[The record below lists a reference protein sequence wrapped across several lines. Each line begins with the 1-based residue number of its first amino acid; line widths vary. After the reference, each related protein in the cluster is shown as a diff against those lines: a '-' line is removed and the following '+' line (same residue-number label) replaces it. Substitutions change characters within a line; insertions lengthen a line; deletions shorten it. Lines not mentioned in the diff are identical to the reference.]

1 MIFDFW
7 VEYKK
12 ASQNK
17 KVYFEDMWNI
27 VDLFSNTMN
36 LLVVMELIF
45 KFLLNVELVEIE
57 KLRIVASICCFFM
70 WMKSLYWLRLFH
82 QTAYFVKL
90 ITETF

>member
-1 MIFDFW
+1 
-7 VEYKK
+7 
-12 ASQNK
+12 
-17 KVYFEDMWNI
+17 
-27 VDLFSNTMN
+27 
-36 LLVVMELIF
+36 MELIF
-45 KFLLNVELVEIE
+45 KFLLNVELMEIE